1 MRVLVVDDSATQ
13 RSLIKVFLS
22 GHQLEFVEAAN
33 GVAALQIARTD
44 RHIDLIVTDLNMPQ
58 MDGVELVR
66 KLRQSDDARL
76 HAVPIIVLTAERAK
90 EWFEQARAA
99 GATAFCNKPVSQ
111 SDLLVLVTRELGLP
125 SIPPPT
131 PRRPSSR

>member
-44 RHIDLIVTDLNMPQ
+44 RHVDLIVTDLNMPE
-58 MDGVELVR
+58 MDGVEFVR
-66 KLRQSDDARL
+66 KLRKSNDDRL
-76 HAVPIIVLTAERAK
+76 RAVPIIVLTAERAQ

-99 GATAFCNKPVSQ
+99 GATAFCNKPVSR
-111 SDLLVLVTRELGLP
+111 SDLLVLVARELGLP
-125 SIPPPT
+125 SIPPTT
-131 PRRPSSR
+131 PRPPSSR